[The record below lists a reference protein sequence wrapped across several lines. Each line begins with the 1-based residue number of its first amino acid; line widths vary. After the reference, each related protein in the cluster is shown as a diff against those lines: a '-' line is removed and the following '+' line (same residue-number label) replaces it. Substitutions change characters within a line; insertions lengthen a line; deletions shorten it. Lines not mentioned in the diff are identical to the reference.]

1 MEFLAGCCFGFGLGW
16 LTCALVLYIY
26 VKHKGRKDNYVNED

>member
-1 MEFLAGCCFGFGLGW
+1 MEFLAGCSLGFGLGW

-26 VKHKGRKDNYVNED
+26 VKSKGRKDKYVNED